1 MVPATAPTTPAPAL
15 RKRSGSGVGGGEG
28 GGVGAFVGA
37 LEGGACLV
45 GATDGRGVGDRVTV
59 TAATLESSTATDTE
73 SAEAAADSKPL
84 EVISETRAVESSS
97 VVETPLRS
105 SRDAVSVK
113 DTDHV

>member
-1 MVPATAPTTPAPAL
+1 MAELDRA
-15 RKRSGSGVGGGEG
+15 
-28 GGVGAFVGA
+28 A
-37 LEGGACLV
+37 LEAAREWAAECEAAAPLARARAAARDRV
-45 GATDGRGVGDRVTV
+45 RGVP
-59 TAATLESSTATDTE
+59 AATLESSTATDTE